1 MGGHDD
7 ARDGDHVEVLVVF
20 RFRVV
25 VEIISVEC
33 FFMFLTVLGYV
44 GRAVQSTS
52 TFFTRNLDIVLMCF
66 AHSLEGQL
74 QATNDEEKRVVCGC
88 EKISLGIFTAT
99 YVVSN
104 LCQKQ
109 NETHANDNQE
119 GQQRI
124 KKTSSR

>member
-1 MGGHDD
+1 
-7 ARDGDHVEVLVVF
+7 
-20 RFRVV
+20 
-25 VEIISVEC
+25 
-33 FFMFLTVLGYV
+33 
-44 GRAVQSTS
+44 
-52 TFFTRNLDIVLMCF
+52 MCF

-99 YVVSN
+99 YVVRNS
-104 LCQKQ
+104 CQKQ